1 MKKKTIDKKKRKIII
16 FVVLGIILLLV
27 VIYPKLVK
35 YHATK
40 ACNAKY
46 ENAKTVKIEGD
57 YYCCTEIDNQFG
69 CWRVR
74 YGKEK

>member
-1 MKKKTIDKKKRKIII
+1 MKKKTIDKKKGKIII
-16 FVVLGIILLLV
+16 FVVLGIILLFI
-27 VIYPKLVK
+27 IYLLFIK
-35 YHATK
+35 YHATRT
-40 ACNAKY
+40 CNTKY

-57 YYCCTEIDNQFG
+57 YYCCTEVDNQFG